1 MPIPVI
7 GLHNEDKVFVNGS
20 CVLNEERFM
29 LIGSFVAF
37 FIPLV
42 IMVVTYCLTIQ
53 VTVPTVAG
61 GALSYQ
67 YLRLSELLQVYSSS
81 TGTPEASHCL
91 PVRGKDF
98 LPAAFAPPST
108 DQHATAPQRLL
119 LRPSDQ
125 HYCPLR
131 FPR

>member
-29 LIGSFVAF
+29 LVGSFVAF

-53 VTVPTVAG
+53 VGPPGPA
-61 GALSYQ
+61 SWP
-67 YLRLSELLQVYSSS
+67 RLLFFLHPWFSSS
-81 TGTPEASHCL
+81 AGSAEA
-91 PVRGKDF
+91 G
-98 LPAAFAPPST
+98 
-108 DQHATAPQRLL
+108 
-119 LRPSDQ
+119 
-125 HYCPLR
+125 
-131 FPR
+131 

>member
-53 VTVPTVAG
+53 VTVCTG
-61 GALSYQ
+61 GI
-67 YLRLSELLQVYSSS
+67 
-81 TGTPEASHCL
+81 
-91 PVRGKDF
+91 F
-98 LPAAFAPPST
+98 LAPP
-108 DQHATAPQRLL
+108 LL
-119 LRPSDQ
+119 LSRS
-125 HYCPLR
+125 
-131 FPR
+131 